1 MSITK
6 SYNKHTDTYYAYD
19 TTYVWDERSQ
29 RKVQKKV
36 CIGQYDPE
44 TGEVIPNAKRGRPS
58 KPKTLPQTDQ
68 QPLPNGVSVSK
79 DILHELPAVIAE
91 MDEIETSISALDER
105 FRLLKDRILSLQRA
119 VPEGSSFAV
128 FQSLATDSEALP
140 GD

>member
-19 TTYVWDERSQ
+19 TTYVWDEESQ

-58 KPKTLPQTDQ
+58 KQKTSPQIKQ
-68 QPLPNGVSVSK
+68 QPVQKRASVNEGISR
-79 DILHELPAVIAE
+79 ELSAAIAE
-91 MDEIETSISALDER
+91 MNEIESSISMLDEQ
-105 FRLLKDRILSLQRA
+105 FSLLKERMLSLQRA
-119 VPEGSSFAV
+119 V
-128 FQSLATDSEALP
+128 SE
-140 GD
+140 D